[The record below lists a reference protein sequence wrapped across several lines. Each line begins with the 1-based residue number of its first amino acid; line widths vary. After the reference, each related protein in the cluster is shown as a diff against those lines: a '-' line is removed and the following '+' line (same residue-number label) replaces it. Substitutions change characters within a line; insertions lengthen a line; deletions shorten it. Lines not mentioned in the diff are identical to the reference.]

1 MRTALV
7 AAALLS
13 PLASRLSAAQAPP
26 ELPVET
32 EVALARSA
40 APAEV
45 SARATVLVLRDG
57 KYVEGAKG
65 SNGVTC
71 YVSRSQPEAVE
82 PECFDAEAVETVMPI
97 DILQTELR
105 ITGTPSAEI
114 DKIVA
119 GKIASG
125 EFKLPRR
132 PAMVYMMSAA
142 QILYTPDG
150 RRVGAWKPHLM
161 LYYPFMKATDLGLV
175 KEGALISFQNEGGA
189 NSAIVIP
196 VADFIQPL
204 AP

>member
-1 MRTALV
+1 MRTALSLV
-7 AAALLS
+7 ALFS
-13 PLASRLSAAQAPP
+13 PVACRPSPAHAQTSTH
-26 ELPVET
+26 ET
-32 EVALARSA
+32 EIALARSA

-45 SARATVLVLRDG
+45 SGRATVLVLRDG
-57 KYVEGAKG
+57 KYVEGVKG

-71 YVSRSQPEAVE
+71 YVSRSQPDAIE

-105 ITGTPSAEI
+105 IAGKATAEI
-114 DKIVA
+114 DRIVA

-125 EFKLPRR
+125 EFRLPRR

-142 QILYTPDG
+142 QVLYTPDG

-161 LYYPFMKATDLGLV
+161 LYYPFMKATDLGLA

>member
-1 MRTALV
+1 MRMLLIV
-7 AAALLS
+7 LCLS
-13 PLASRLSAAQAPP
+13 PAVRSPSPLHAQDPS
-26 ELPVET
+26 VET
-32 EVALARSA
+32 EIRLARSA

-65 SNGVTC
+65 TNGVTC

-82 PECFDAEAVETVMPI
+82 PECFDAEAAQTIMPI
-97 DILQTELR
+97 DVLQTELR
-105 ITGTPSAEI
+105 LAGKSSEEV
-114 DKIVA
+114 DRVVA
-119 GKIASG
+119 GKIQSG

-161 LYYPFMKATDLGLV
+161 LYYPFMRATDLGLD
-175 KEGALISFQNEGGA
+175 KPGPLISFQGEGGA
-189 NSAIVIP
+189 TSAIVIP
-196 VADFIQPL
+196 VSDFVQPAQ